1 MNNLEESFNAYIDCE
16 IISDFKW
23 DNWNQKVDITK
34 RCSFVDMSNI
44 LMVHLQKIVFTFV
57 ILMNE
62 KLKINL
68 NFLHILTWKTTQI
81 QKFLKSIT

>member
-1 MNNLEESFNAYIDCE
+1 MNNLEESFNVYTDIE

-34 RCSFVDMSNI
+34 RYSFVDMPNI
-44 LMVHLQKIVFTFV
+44 LMVHLQKIVFNFV

-62 KLKINL
+62 KIVDIFEFATYINMENYTISNSLKI
-68 NFLHILTWKTTQI
+68 
-81 QKFLKSIT
+81 